1 MRTRNLQLNLGFM
14 YRHHQSTDASSLPT
28 LLIRDLPHRRLPP
41 SSLFSISREQARTR
55 NPFWRTLRPLLPHID
70 QRNNPQLPDYGA
82 RTVFNRIG
90 SKSPLPSLKVAEMHQ
105 TGLLALLTGRASG
118 VAKRI
123 PLMPYGRHRP
133 LITVGGRIPRGWMRA
148 LVSWVLGN
156 VARHQPCE
164 ACGAELSRQHAL
176 ECSGVAV
183 ALAARFPDSDP
194 ARHPHLLPSSI
205 LDVLI
210 HSLTFRD
217 NVAEQ
222 VRVQACVEAVDEIR
236 RVCLGF
242 QPFKDLDY
250 STAQEEFLSISHSI
264 RRGAPLL
271 DETERELRTAIAL
284 DYEPRALWILPPP
297 DSVEL

>member
-1 MRTRNLQLNLGFM
+1 METIGKDRDANELRHFALGGTLIKTPSPSDEKWNRVQSKKRTRQSAELPEFFKEVNAMKVELQ
-14 YRHHQSTDASSLPT
+14 
-28 LLIRDLPHRRLPP
+28 HRRDCL
-41 SSLFSISREQARTR
+41 SI
-55 NPFWRTLRPLLPHID
+55 L
-70 QRNNPQLPDYGA
+70 LPDYGA

-105 TGLLALLTGRASG
+105 TGLTALLLGRARG

-123 PLMPYGRHRP
+123 PVMVYGRHRP
-133 LITVGGRIPRGWMRA
+133 LVLVGGRIPRGWMRA
-148 LVSWVLGN
+148 LMSWVLGN

-164 ACGAELSRQHAL
+164 ACGDELSRQHAL
-176 ECSGVAV
+176 ECSGVGAS
-183 ALAARFPDSDP
+183 LAERFPGSDP

-222 VRVQACVEAVDEIR
+222 ARVQACVEAVDEIR
-236 RVCLGF
+236 RICLGF

-264 RRGAPLL
+264 CPGAPLL
-271 DETERELRTAIAL
+271 DETERELRAAIAL

-297 DSVEL
+297 GSVEL